1 MARMAVLL
9 IRASFVPP
17 EERVYRIILEGTISG
32 VIIGSS
38 ENKVAKAVNE
48 ICLVCICEV
57 LSGCDRN
64 VGCVKDVCG
73 LFQITR
79 PYWVDSG
86 RPVLANDDP
95 NNNAAF
101 TRCASDSFCSARAVE
116 NYTSKYRKVNY
127 DVIYLHPVRLGLLLL
142 CEGGGELHEQVPQGS
157 YSFLLAKDFW
167 YLQQLSAPLAHN
179 LCVGGSLVQER
190 WKYSTCYPSY
200 CGFAWSGL
208 VCSSQSIVYGRLGVD
223 PDCNGDGVVNCFD
236 YFAIHHFGGFGCE
249 DNLEENFKVKLQSC
263 LEELQESDVDYS

>member
-116 NYTSKYRKVNY
+116 NYTSKYRK
-127 DVIYLHPVRLGLLLL
+127 
-142 CEGGGELHEQVPQGS
+142 
-157 YSFLLAKDFW
+157 
-167 YLQQLSAPLAHN
+167 
-179 LCVGGSLVQER
+179 
-190 WKYSTCYPSY
+190 
-200 CGFAWSGL
+200 
-208 VCSSQSIVYGRLGVD
+208 
-223 PDCNGDGVVNCFD
+223 DCNGDGVVNCFD